1 MFTIE
6 NTQLSV
12 AIDPKGAELQSIYN
26 KVLHVEYM
34 WSGDPAF
41 WGKRS
46 PVLFPI
52 IGALKENTYYFNE
65 KAYQLDRHG
74 FAREMDFAVTA
85 QTDSTI
91 TFTLESN
98 KVTLVKYPFAF
109 RFDIKYELNENSLKT
124 TYSVSNTGQSTLYF
138 SVGGHPAFKL
148 PLVAETDYNDYYLE
162 FNNPEYAG
170 RWPISKDGLIETTPV
185 EVFNQSNKLP
195 LSKELFQKDA
205 LVFKGLSSNSVV
217 LKCDKNTHGLTFD
230 FTGFPYLG
238 IWAAKNAD
246 FVCIEPWCG
255 IADNVN
261 ADQQLVNKEGIQS
274 LQPAKNFERTWSV
287 TVF

>member
-1 MFTIE
+1 MITIE
-6 NTQLSV
+6 NTHLRVVIS
-12 AIDPKGAELQSIYN
+12 PKGAELQSIYN
-26 KVLHVEYM
+26 KVLQMEYM
-34 WSGDPAF
+34 WSGDPNF
-41 WGKRS
+41 WGKKS

-52 IGALKENTYYFNE
+52 VGTLKDDTYYYNE
-65 KAYQLDRHG
+65 KAYQLGRHG
-74 FAREMDFAVTA
+74 FAREMDFSVTA
-85 QTDSTI
+85 QTAGTI

-98 KVTLVKYPFAF
+98 EATLAKYPFAF
-109 RFDIKYELNENSLKT
+109 RFDVEYELTENSVKT
-124 TYSVSNTGQSTLYF
+124 TYRISNAGKSAMYF
-138 SVGGHPAFKL
+138 SVGGHPAFKI
-148 PLVAETDYNDYYLE
+148 PVAEGAVYNDYYLE
-162 FNNPEYAG
+162 FNNPEHAG
-170 RWPISKDGLIETTPV
+170 RWPISKDGLIETMST

-217 LKCDKNTHGLTFD
+217 VKCDKNTHGLLFD

-255 IADNVN
+255 IADSVN
-261 ADQQLVNKEGIQS
+261 TDQQLINKEGIHV

>member
-1 MFTIE
+1 MITIE
-6 NTQLSV
+6 NTHLSV
-12 AIDPKGAELQSIYN
+12 AINPKGAELQSIYN
-26 KVLHVEYM
+26 KILQMEYM
-34 WSGDPAF
+34 WSGDPAV
-41 WGKRS
+41 WGKKS

-52 IGALKENTYYFNE
+52 VGTLKDDTYYFKN
-65 KAYQLDRHG
+65 KAYQLGRHG
-74 FAREMDFAVTA
+74 FAREMDFTVTA

-91 TFTLESN
+91 TFTLKSN
-98 KVTLVKYPFAF
+98 KATMAKYPFAF
-109 RFDIKYELNENSLKT
+109 RFDVKYELNENSVKT
-124 TYSVSNTGQSTLYF
+124 TYSISNTGKSAIYF
-138 SVGGHPAFKL
+138 SVGGHPAFKV
-148 PLVAETDYNDYYLE
+148 PLVAGVAYNDYYLE
-162 FNNPEYAG
+162 FNNPEHAG
-170 RWPISKDGLIETTPV
+170 RWPISKDGLIETTPT

-195 LSKELFQKDA
+195 LSKELFQHDA

-217 LKCDKNTHGLTFD
+217 LKCDKNAHGLIFD

-255 IADNVN
+255 IADRINS
-261 ADQQLVNKEGIQS
+261 DQQLVNKEGIQS